1 MIIKF
6 LHSFHI
12 SMYCYTWRK
21 GGKMVQG
28 VNRELPSF
36 ISTNTLPASPLEIR
50 SSPSRYVVNNHDCAL
65 LLGIGIL
72 SGGRLE
78 MVFTTDEAVSW
89 TEVIKPL
96 NGVRSIFWP
105 RNSTF
110 SGTTIESVSWGV
122 PMMPSSNL
130 IWKEQKK
137 RGASLEPTQ
146 NSPKL

>member
-1 MIIKF
+1 
-6 LHSFHI
+6 
-12 SMYCYTWRK
+12 
-21 GGKMVQG
+21 MVQG

-96 NGVRSIFWP
+96 NGVRSIF
-105 RNSTF
+105 
-110 SGTTIESVSWGV
+110 
-122 PMMPSSNL
+122 
-130 IWKEQKK
+130 
-137 RGASLEPTQ
+137 
-146 NSPKL
+146 